1 MNTIELQESYG
12 SLTRKESFFRRI
24 ARRIHINSV
33 KKGFYD
39 DPVLLDKVAAKLAL
53 VHSEVTETLEAL
65 RKSQGP
71 VAVTEEISD
80 ILIRT
85 LDLHDWLVELE
96 LATDDL
102 DATMERKMVKNEN
115 RPPKHGHAWG

>member
-1 MNTIELQESYG
+1 MNPEELQESYVA
-12 SLTRKESFFRRI
+12 LADKDSFFKHI
-24 ARRIHINSV
+24 ASRIHINSV

-39 DPVLLDKVAAKLAL
+39 DPVPLDKVAAKLAL

-65 RKSQGP
+65 RKNQGAA
-71 VAVTEEISD
+71 AVTEEISD

-85 LDLHDWLVELE
+85 LDLHCWLVELG
-96 LATDDL
+96 LATGDL